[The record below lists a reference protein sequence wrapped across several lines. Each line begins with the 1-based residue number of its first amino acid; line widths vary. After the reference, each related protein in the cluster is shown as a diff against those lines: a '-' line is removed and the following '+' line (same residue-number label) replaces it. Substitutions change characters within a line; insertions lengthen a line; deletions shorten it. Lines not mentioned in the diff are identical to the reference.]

1 LIGASTAPS
10 AASSA
15 PPTGW
20 TIAILVI
27 LAVLGALW
35 PRAKTQPLNVFDQA
49 FYIGIAHDLRLSGT
63 FTNGFTYEP
72 NRVDQ
77 PATPGMRFTPLYP
90 ALVAAAAAIDPRFN
104 RGMACLVQGRGQNP
118 TCPRGATVIR
128 TTQFLMLALFYLLV
142 WWMARRVLDRERTAW
157 IALGIALLTAPDML
171 NYVNY
176 VMTEITALT
185 LATAA
190 TAAAVQGITRPRRQL
205 RWCILA
211 GVLAGL
217 AALTRP
223 AFLYLFVI
231 SGGVALAAAMTR
243 RRSGILPAAFLLAG
257 ALVIAPWIARNA
269 MVMGDPALT
278 AGYGPHVLNE
288 RIAFDQ
294 MTWHE
299 YGLSFL
305 CWLPDGNG
313 MGSLLFGP
321 GTCHR
326 FQLDLSP
333 DTFYGI
339 GNGALMRQ
347 SLAASGGWAHMTGYL
362 LRTYILP
369 HPIKHALV
377 TLSLALRGLWLSHYW
392 GFVLAPLCLVVT
404 VKAWARRDLPF
415 LAISLPA
422 WFMLLFSAA
431 ISVNQT
437 RYNLLLILP
446 FALSGAV
453 AAEALIRAR
462 IATSAASSAPPPG

>member
-1 LIGASTAPS
+1 MLGRRP
-10 AASSA
+10 
-15 PPTGW
+15 GW
-20 TIAILVI
+20 VVATLAI
-27 LAVLGALW
+27 LAVLAALW

-49 FYIGIAHDLRLSGT
+49 FYIGIAQDLLADGT

-72 NRVDQ
+72 NAIDQ

-90 ALVAAAAAIDPRFN
+90 ALVAAAGAVDPGFHRA
-104 RGMACLVQGRGQNP
+104 MACLVRGRGQNP
-118 TCPRGATVIR
+118 ACRRDATVIR
-128 TTQFLMLALFYLLV
+128 VAQFLMLALFYLLL
-142 WWMARRVLDRERTAW
+142 WWMARRVLGRARTAW
-157 IALGIALLTAPDML
+157 IALGLALLTAPDML

-190 TAAAVQGITRPRRQL
+190 TAAGVQAITRPARRL
-205 RWCILA
+205 RWCLIA

-231 SGGVALAAAMTR
+231 AGGVALIGTLIR
-243 RRSGILPAAFLLAG
+243 RRDTILPAAGFLLAG
-257 ALVIAPWIARNA
+257 ALVIAPWVARNA
-269 MVMGDPALT
+269 LVMGDTALT

-294 MTWHE
+294 MSGAE
-299 YGLSFL
+299 YGRSFL

-321 GTCHR
+321 GACRR
-326 FQLDLSP
+326 FQLDLGP

-347 SLAASGGWAHMTGYL
+347 SLAASGGWPHMTGYL
-362 LRTYILP
+362 IRTYILP
-369 HPIKHALV
+369 HPVKHALV

-392 GFVLAPLCLVVT
+392 GFVLAPICLVMT

-422 WFMLLFSAA
+422 WFMLLFAAA

-437 RYNLLLILP
+437 RYNLMLILP
-446 FALSGAV
+446 FALSGAML
-453 AAEALIRAR
+453 AEAIIGSRTRAR
-462 IATSAASSAPPPG
+462 SL

>member
-1 LIGASTAPS
+1 MPGGTVAT
-10 AASSA
+10 
-15 PPTGW
+15 
-20 TIAILVI
+20 LVI
-27 LAVLGALW
+27 LAVLAALW

-72 NRVDQ
+72 DRIDQ

-90 ALVAAAAAIDPRFN
+90 ALVAAAATIDPRFN
-104 RGMACLVQGRGQNP
+104 RGMTCLVQGRGQNAA
-118 TCPRGATVIR
+118 CPRGATVIR
-128 TTQFLMLALFYLLV
+128 TAQFLMLALFYWLL
-142 WWMARRVLDRERTAW
+142 WWIGGRVLGSPRAAW
-157 IALGIALLTAPDML
+157 IGLGIALLTAPDML

-185 LATAA
+185 LSTAA
-190 TAAAVQGITRPRRQL
+190 TAAAVQAITRASQRL

-223 AFLYLFVI
+223 AFLYVFVI
-231 SGGVALAAAMTR
+231 SGGAALVAETTR
-243 RRSGILPAAFLLAG
+243 RRSAMAPAAFLLAG
-257 ALVIAPWIARNA
+257 ALVLAPWIVRNA
-269 MVMGDPALT
+269 WVMGDPALT

-313 MGSLLFGP
+313 MGSLLVGP
-321 GTCHR
+321 GACRR
-326 FQLDLSP
+326 FQLDLGP
-333 DTFYGI
+333 ETFYGI
-339 GNGALMRQ
+339 GNGTLMRQ
-347 SLAASGGWAHMTGYL
+347 SLMASGGWSHMTGYL
-362 LRTYILP
+362 IRTFILP
-369 HPIKHALV
+369 HPLKHALV
-377 TLSLALRGLWLSHYW
+377 TLSLALRGLWISHYW
-392 GFVLAPLCLVVT
+392 GFVLAPICLVAT

-415 LAISLPA
+415 LAVSLPA
-422 WFMLLFSAA
+422 WFMLLFAAA

-437 RYNLLLILP
+437 RYNLMLILP

-453 AAEALIRAR
+453 LIERIGKRRRFDQAPAATGMRRSE
-462 IATSAASSAPPPG
+462 SDQKAAAANSLF